1 MRIFTEFSTVS
12 TCSVVGFGNS
22 DIESLTSA
30 SNVLAAFIYICIYSS
45 FNGSVSDSDY
55 MVLNGMMISE

>member
-1 MRIFTEFSTVS
+1 
-12 TCSVVGFGNS
+12 VVGFGNS